1 MNFDK
6 FKVKLQFFQDK
17 LQYKAKVVID
27 GVEHFPKYVEEA
39 ISTSY

>member
-17 LQYKAKVVID
+17 LQYKAKVID
-27 GVEHFPKYVEEA
+27 GVEHFPKYAEEA
-39 ISTSY
+39 ISTIY